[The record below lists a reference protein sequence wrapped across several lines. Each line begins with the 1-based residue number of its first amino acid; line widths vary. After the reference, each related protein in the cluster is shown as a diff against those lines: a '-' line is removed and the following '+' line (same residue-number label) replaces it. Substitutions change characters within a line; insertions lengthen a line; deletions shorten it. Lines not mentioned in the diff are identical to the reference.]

1 MKGMLWLM
9 TDIKRPF
16 AERVLAAVAYYAQKY
31 GRRPVL
37 VQVNKADMDNTA
49 VDGITVEIGAYVPLH
64 HLFVVV
70 EK

>member
-1 MKGMLWLM
+1 M
-9 TDIKRPF
+9 
-16 AERVLAAVAYYAQKY
+16 
-31 GRRPVL
+31 L
-37 VQVNKADMDNTA
+37 VQVNKADMDNTP